1 MDSKKKTEPAAAE
14 TKQIVTFRVGGEE
27 YGLDIGCIA
36 EVIRPL
42 KITPLPRMPEF
53 VQGVINLRGVII
65 PVVDL
70 RKRFAVGAAN
80 TAAGRNTVRMM
91 ITKGAFLESTG
102 RKRALLALVVDS
114 VQEVLHLAP
123 EQIDAAPPAATGRN
137 VEFIAGMGKLSDRL
151 IILIHLARILTH
163 QERAALS
170 EARDVHP

>member
-1 MDSKKKTEPAAAE
+1 
-14 TKQIVTFRVGGEE
+14 
-27 YGLDIGCIA
+27 
-36 EVIRPL
+36 
-42 KITPLPRMPEF
+42 
-53 VQGVINLRGVII
+53 
-65 PVVDL
+65 
-70 RKRFAVGAAN
+70 
-80 TAAGRNTVRMM
+80 M

-163 QERAALS
+163 QERAALA